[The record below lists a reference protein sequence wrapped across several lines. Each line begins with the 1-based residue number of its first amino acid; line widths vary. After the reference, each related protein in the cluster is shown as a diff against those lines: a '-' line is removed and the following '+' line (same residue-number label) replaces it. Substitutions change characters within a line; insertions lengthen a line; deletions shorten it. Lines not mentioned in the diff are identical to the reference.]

1 MRPLE
6 TERKEARAAE
16 TPAFED
22 DAEAFDAWFARNQA
36 VFESELLAERRFITD
51 PENTVSI
58 GCGSGLFEKR
68 LGIPRGVE
76 PSSGMALLAQKRG
89 ISVKL
94 GTAEDVP
101 LENEAFNGVL
111 LGTVLSYVKDREK
124 AVREAYRILRRGGHV
139 VVSFLAREGSYAMLY
154 ELAHANGTYDPE
166 TAPGHP
172 YPVRFLEGAHWCS
185 TREVTEL
192 LKGAGFVG
200 LEYVQTLTRHP
211 KYTNDAVEEPT
222 EGHDKGDYI
231 VVRGW
236 KP

>member
-1 MRPLE
+1 MTPLE
-6 TERKEARAAE
+6 TEHEEARAGE

-22 DAEAFDAWFARNQA
+22 DAEAFDAWFSRNRV
-36 VFESELLAERRFITD
+36 VFESELLAEKRFVTD

-58 GCGSGLFEKR
+58 GCGSGLFEER

-76 PSSGMALLAQKRG
+76 PSAGMARLAQKRG

-101 LENEAFNGVL
+101 LEDGAFNGVL
-111 LGTVLSYVKDREK
+111 LGTVLSYVRDREK
-124 AVREAYRILRRGGHV
+124 AVREAYRILKRGGHV

-154 ELAHANGTYDPE
+154 DLASMKGAYDPE
-166 TAPGHP
+166 AAPGHP
-172 YPVRFLEGAHWCS
+172 YPIRFLAGVHWCS
-185 TREVTEL
+185 TREIADL

-200 LEYVQTLTRHP
+200 LEYAQTLTRHP

-222 EGHDKGDYI
+222 EGFDRGDYI